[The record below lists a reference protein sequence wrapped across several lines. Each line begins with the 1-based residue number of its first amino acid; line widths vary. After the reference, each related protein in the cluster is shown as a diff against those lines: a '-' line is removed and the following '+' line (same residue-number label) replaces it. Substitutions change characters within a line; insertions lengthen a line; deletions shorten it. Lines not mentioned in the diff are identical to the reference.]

1 MRILQIYELNPLESI
16 GGVEGAVFQLSKEL
30 VKMGHEVT
38 ILTGAGKRNSAVSQ
52 NGVNI
57 ISFDLFNSMK
67 HTYRSGS
74 LTPLRQLLFL
84 TCVLAKNFDLK
95 YDIYH
100 GHIYSSGIIAN
111 YLARK
116 YNGIAV
122 NTIHG
127 SYYPVWDRLT
137 NPISAFFYRMVERQL
152 AIMLA
157 KHSDLQLHVSTYFA
171 EQVSVWGG
179 DVKVIPNGVDLD
191 VFNPE
196 VVTEF
201 DSELPVILTA
211 RRLVKK
217 NGLEYLIRAMGFLKN
232 ECNLLVIG
240 DGPERARLELMAKK
254 SKNIKFLGYVPHR
267 EMPKYIARSKIVVIP
282 SIIEAS
288 SLFMLEAMAM
298 GKPVIASSVGGL
310 PETLGDS
317 GLLVPPMHPESLA
330 NAIRDLLTSNERRK
344 MIGNKARKRVE
355 EKYSWQKIAGQI
367 EGEYKHIWGREHA

>member
-38 ILTGAGKRNSAVSQ
+38 ILTGAGKKRTAVSQ

-84 TCVLAKNFDLK
+84 TTVLTKNLDLK

-100 GHIYSSGIIAN
+100 GHIYTSGIIAN

-127 SYYPVWDRLT
+127 SYYPVWERLT
-137 NPISAFFYRMVERQL
+137 NPISAFFYRTVERQL
-152 AIMLA
+152 AITLA

-171 EQVSVWGG
+171 EQVSAWGG

-191 VFNPE
+191 VFHPE
-196 VVTEF
+196 VIREF
-201 DSELPVILTA
+201 HHDLPVLLTA

-217 NGLEYLIRAMGFLKN
+217 NGLEYLIRAMEFLKN
-232 ECNLLVIG
+232 ECDLLIIG

-254 SKNIKFLGYVPHR
+254 SKNIKFLGSVPHR
-267 EMPKYIARSKIVVIP
+267 DMPKYIACSEIVVIP

-298 GKPVIASSVGGL
+298 GKPVVASSVGGL

-317 GLLVPPMHPESLA
+317 GLLVPPMHPECLA
-330 NAIRDLLTSNERRK
+330 NAIRDLLSNNERRRL
-344 MIGNKARKRVE
+344 MGNKARIRVE
-355 EKYSWQKIAGQI
+355 EKYSWQKIARQI
-367 EGEYKHIWGREHA
+367 EGEYKYLWRRGHA